1 MWVCGQPWNPTV
13 SNQARGMGWACPTP
27 TSACLLPSEKEK
39 EDAADAA
46 SSEALGS
53 DVLVTLGESV
63 VGKVRLTHAAEQIGL
78 EARAFA
84 DDGVD
89 RLEVQ

>member
-1 MWVCGQPWNPTV
+1 
-13 SNQARGMGWACPTP
+13 MGWACPTP